1 MRLKLI
7 ACKVLTRE
15 LSYLCALS
23 DNVIDIT
30 WMRQGYHDRPEQ
42 LPPILQQEIDEI
54 EAGTNPYTN
63 PVVETG
69 EGGGVPDDYEAILLG
84 YGLCSNAITGVY
96 SRKYRMIIPK
106 AHDCITLFLGSKE
119 RYAKVF
125 NDMPGCFWYTAG
137 WIDHCDMHGEGRTNR
152 LRKHYAD
159 MDYDEE
165 TVDYLIEELGGLKN
179 YRANAYISM
188 PFLDNSRYRAVTRKA
203 ADYLDW
209 EYTELDGDMSLM
221 EKLIAGDWNENDFL
235 ILEPGEMA
243 APSYDANVL
252 KKVPVPGFSG

>member
-15 LSYLCALS
+15 LSYLAALS

-42 LPPILQQEIDEI
+42 LPPILQKEIDAI
-54 EAGTNPYTN
+54 ESGEDPYTN

-69 EGGGVPDDYEAILLG
+69 AGGGVPDDFEAILLG
-84 YGLCSNAITGVY
+84 YGLCSNAITSVFA
-96 SRKYRMIIPK
+96 RKHRIIIPK
-106 AHDCITLFLGSKE
+106 AHDCITLFLGSKA

-137 WIDHCDMHGEGRTNR
+137 WIDQSDMHGEERTNR
-152 LRKHYAD
+152 LRKYYAD
-159 MDYDEE
+159 MDYDED
-165 TVDYLIEELGGLKN
+165 TIDFLIEELGGLKN
-179 YRANAYISM
+179 YHANAYIKM
-188 PFLDNSRYRAVTRKA
+188 PYLDKPRYADLTRKA
-203 ADYLDW
+203 ADYLGW
-209 EYTELDGDMSLM
+209 EYSELEGDMSLM
-221 EKLIAGDWNENDFL
+221 EKMISGDWIENDFL

-243 APSYDANVL
+243 APSYDADII
-252 KKVPVPGFSG
+252 KKIPAPGFSG